1 MLFNQKIQKNN
12 ELNRNDQNQER
23 NPKFKR
29 KY

>member
-23 NPKFKR
+23 NPRIKR